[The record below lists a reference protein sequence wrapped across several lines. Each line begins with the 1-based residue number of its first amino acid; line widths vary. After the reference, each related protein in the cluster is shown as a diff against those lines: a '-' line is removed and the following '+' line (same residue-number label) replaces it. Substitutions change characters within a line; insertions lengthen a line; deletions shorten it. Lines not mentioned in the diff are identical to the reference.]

1 MSLETEVDGEILAR
15 AVDQLV
21 NAGRASEL
29 VQWLDQA
36 PGAGAANPA
45 ALHVW
50 DRLAEPAVVRRL
62 VEEEVPDYDS
72 LDRVLPLAGLDAA
85 ESLLDRL
92 ATADN
97 ISLRRGMFDRVA
109 ALGPEAAPLAA
120 DRLKNPEHTPW
131 FVLRNMLALM
141 GALPNW
147 PSDFDPA
154 CFRTHPNEKV
164 RFESLKLSMRLADQR
179 PAAILAALHEG
190 DGRIQGLGVVEAEA
204 GAPPEAEPLLRA
216 LALDPEQ
223 DSELRLPAIRALGRF
238 RTDEAREALIQIVDV
253 RKKLLGG
260 NAIEASPETLT
271 ALRTLITWWPSDGTV
286 RELAELA
293 GASPDPDVVKAAAR
307 PAAPG
312 ARAS

>member
-1 MSLETEVDGEILAR
+1 
-15 AVDQLV
+15 
-21 NAGRASEL
+21 
-29 VQWLDQA
+29 
-36 PGAGAANPA
+36 
-45 ALHVW
+45 
-50 DRLAEPAVVRRL
+50 
-62 VEEEVPDYDS
+62 
-72 LDRVLPLAGLDAA
+72 
-85 ESLLDRL
+85 
-92 ATADN
+92 
-97 ISLRRGMFDRVA
+97 MFDRVA

-131 FVLRNMLALM
+131 FVLRNILALM

-154 CFRTHPNEKV
+154 YFRTHPNEKV

-179 PAAILAALHEG
+179 PAAILAALREG

-223 DSELRLPAIRALGRF
+223 VSELRLPAIRALGRF

-253 RKKLLGG
+253 RKKLLGS

-271 ALRTLITWWPSDGTV
+271 ALRTLVTWWPSDGTV